1 MAIIEVQP
9 KDPITLRVDVID
21 MGLLHL
27 LETRYVVLIE
37 QRDNDIVIE
46 LYKKQELWTTQAF
59 WKYLP
64 QWAQPLEVG
73 SSLNIC

>member
-9 KDPITLRVDVID
+9 KDPVTLRVDVID

-37 QRDNDIVIE
+37 QRDSDIVIE
-46 LYKKQELWTTQAF
+46 LYKK
-59 WKYLP
+59 
-64 QWAQPLEVG
+64 
-73 SSLNIC
+73 

>member
-9 KDPITLRVDVID
+9 DGPITLRVDVID

-37 QRDNDIVIE
+37 KRDNDIVIE
-46 LYKKQELWTTQAF
+46 LYKK
-59 WKYLP
+59 
-64 QWAQPLEVG
+64 
-73 SSLNIC
+73 

>member
-9 KDPITLRVDVID
+9 EAPITLRVDVID

-27 LETRYVVLIE
+27 LESRYVVLIE

-46 LYKKQELWTTQAF
+46 LYKK
-59 WKYLP
+59 
-64 QWAQPLEVG
+64 
-73 SSLNIC
+73 

>member
-1 MAIIEVQP
+1 METTEVNP

-37 QRDNDIVIE
+37 QRENDIVIE
-46 LYKKQELWTTQAF
+46 LYTKEH
-59 WKYLP
+59 
-64 QWAQPLEVG
+64 G
-73 SSLNIC
+73 DS

>member
-9 KDPITLRVDVID
+9 KDPVTLRVDVID

-46 LYKKQELWTTQAF
+46 LYKK
-59 WKYLP
+59 
-64 QWAQPLEVG
+64 
-73 SSLNIC
+73 

>member
-9 KDPITLRVDVID
+9 KDPVTLRVDVTD
-21 MGLLHL
+21 MGLLQL

-46 LYKKQELWTTQAF
+46 LYKK
-59 WKYLP
+59 
-64 QWAQPLEVG
+64 
-73 SSLNIC
+73 

>member
-1 MAIIEVQP
+1 MAIIEVEP
-9 KDPITLRVDVID
+9 KDPVTLRVDVID

-46 LYKKQELWTTQAF
+46 LYKK
-59 WKYLP
+59 
-64 QWAQPLEVG
+64 
-73 SSLNIC
+73 

>member
-1 MAIIEVQP
+1 MAVIEVEP

-37 QRDNDIVIE
+37 QRENDIVIE
-46 LYKKQELWTTQAF
+46 LYTKEH
-59 WKYLP
+59 
-64 QWAQPLEVG
+64 G
-73 SSLNIC
+73 DS

>member
-1 MAIIEVQP
+1 MAIIEVEP

-37 QRDNDIVIE
+37 QRENDIVIE
-46 LYKKQELWTTQAF
+46 LYTQEQ
-59 WKYLP
+59 
-64 QWAQPLEVG
+64 G
-73 SSLNIC
+73 DS

>member
-9 KDPITLRVDVID
+9 DKPVTLRVDVID

-37 QRDNDIVIE
+37 QRENDIVIE
-46 LYKKQELWTTQAF
+46 LYKK
-59 WKYLP
+59 
-64 QWAQPLEVG
+64 
-73 SSLNIC
+73 